1 MTTYSQLTDV
11 ERRKVL
17 DLAHT
22 VIEDANAGRYDAS
35 QLEALAART
44 RAATPSQGSEQALQ
58 IADAIDT
65 LAAQMRAGRLP
76 GRFHDPETLKKPIYT
91 PVAELDDKQRRLVE
105 QTALEEIAFFG
116 AAGDRAARSPGTS
129 PGLVARHGGPLRPD
143 LHRPRLAGFGRHG
156 RHRRQNARRAGGY
169 RRFRGP
175 RAGRP
180 LDGQELKD
188 GLTRAR
194 ALRDRG
200 QDYR

>member
-116 AAGDRAARSPGTS
+116 AAGDPAAIERLAAQGRLQDWSPGMEGHFAQTCTALAWQVSDVMDDIAARMRAGQA
-129 PGLVARHGGPLRPD
+129 VI
-143 LHRPRLAGFGRHG
+143 AGF
-156 RHRRQNARRAGGY
+156 AAL
-169 RRFRGP
+169 GP
-175 RAGRP
+175 VVRLMVRS
-180 LDGQELKD
+180 
-188 GLTRAR
+188 
-194 ALRDRG
+194 
-200 QDYR
+200 